1 MKLSSLQKGLV
12 AHWTM
17 SQDSLKGSL
26 LADKTPYENDGT
38 IYGATFATDRMGQA
52 NKAMSFD
59 GNDCIEVLNNNS
71 LDFTVN
77 LTISLWL
84 QTTNSLSTLGVISK
98 PNNETGGG
106 SPKYIIDIGD
116 TGQIRFFGYVGTNPV
131 GITTRLG
138 PSYNNGEWH
147 HITGTF
153 NGTDWSIYGDGA
165 LIQTYIESCTLEN
178 SIYPIYIGA
187 RNNNSGYFNGSI
199 ADVRIYNRAL
209 SQDEI
214 TNLYQF
220 YKSQYFL
227 VYCLSLGDH
236 RHKFQMI
243 LNSLGKYLVHLIFSS
258 LLHFPLNL

>member
-1 MKLSSLQKGLV
+1 LNLV
-12 AHWTM
+12 SEWTFDNA
-17 SQDSLKGSL
+17 SNPGEDTWG
-26 LADKTPYENDGT
+26 NNNGT
-38 IYGATFATDRMGQA
+38 LYGANGLPQLQTKGECVHGTCLF
-52 NKAMSFD
+52 FD
-59 GNDCIEVLNNNS
+59 GVDDYIEVLNNNS

-84 QTTNSLSTLGVISK
+84 KTTSSLGAGVISK
-98 PNNETGGG
+98 QNNNTGGG

-116 TGQIRFFGYVGTNPV
+116 TGQVRFFGYIGTNPV

-187 RNNNSGYFNGSI
+187 RNNNSTFFKGSI
-199 ADVRIYNRAL
+199 DDVRIYNAAL
-209 SQDEI
+209 SSAQIKQE
-214 TNLYQF
+214 Y
-220 YKSQYFL
+220 
-227 VYCLSLGDH
+227 VAG
-236 RHKFQMI
+236 
-243 LNSLGKYLVHLIFSS
+243 LNSLLANNNISKEEYLSRIENLS
-258 LLHFPLNL
+258 LND